1 MGVASGPVFVVAV
14 ICDNVRPKI
23 TLVSVKKN
31 KEKKKRSQN
40 DTRRVILVD
49 AAHPN
54 LPCTCK
60 IDRT

>member
-1 MGVASGPVFVVAV
+1 MGVASGPVFIVAV

-23 TLVSVKKN
+23 APVSVKK
-31 KEKKKRSQN
+31 KQRKKKRSPN

-54 LPCTCK
+54 LPRTCK